1 MNSSKIIFHIDMNCF
16 FASCEI
22 AQNQELIGK
31 PVAVAHLDPLH
42 RGIILSPNYEA
53 RNYGIKTTMITRD
66 ALLLCNE
73 LVIVEPDMQ
82 LYNEYSKLFFDYLYS
97 ITPLVEVAS
106 IDEGYLDVTEQ
117 STKIHPLELA
127 ANIQKKLLDEYKLPC
142 SIGIAPNKFLA
153 KMGSDMK
160 KPLGITV
167 LRKREI
173 DKYLWPL
180 PISKMIG
187 VGKKTTHKLQAIG
200 INTIGDLANYQNI
213 SLLKETIG
221 EVNALSLIEKANGI
235 DNSIVDVNSYS
246 ETSSVSNSHTFDS
259 DVYDPDFIKKTLKVL
274 SNSVSHRLK
283 TSEQKAQTIGIII
296 KYHNFKQINR
306 SKGLDIPINNDY
318 EIYEKVEELFD
329 EHFNQGDKIRLV
341 GVFANRLVEEKEE
354 VKQYSIFDDL
364 SILDKEDNIHRLL
377 SNLKKQFGQD
387 SIKQGYYEY
396 KKKDDTNGD

>member
-22 AQNQELIGK
+22 AQNDELSGK

-53 RNYGIKTTMITRD
+53 RKYGIKTTMITRD

-73 LVIVEPDMQ
+73 LVLVEPDMQ

-106 IDEGYLDVTEQ
+106 IDEGYLDVTEL
-117 STKIHPLELA
+117 SLKVHPLELA
-127 ANIQKKLLDEYKLPC
+127 ANIQKKLLDDYKLPC

-153 KMGSDMK
+153 KMASDMK

-187 VGKKTTHKLQAIG
+187 VGKKTTPKLQGIG

-221 EVNALSLIEKANGI
+221 EVNALSLIQKANGI

-246 ETSSVSNSHTFDS
+246 ETSSISNSHTFDS
-259 DVYDPDFIKKTLKVL
+259 DVYDPEFIKQTLKVL
-274 SNSVSHRLK
+274 ANSVSHRLQE
-283 TSEQKAQTIGIII
+283 SEQKAQTIGIII

-306 SKGLDIPINNDY
+306 SKGLDIPLNNDY
-318 EIYEKVEELFD
+318 EIYEKIEELFD

-341 GVFANRLVEEKEE
+341 GVFANRLVEAKEE

-364 SILDKEDNIHRLL
+364 STLDKEDNIHRLL
-377 SNLKKQFGQD
+377 SSMIKQFGQD